1 MRKPR
6 PLADL
11 LGACLGPALR
21 AQGFAAADVIL
32 AWPDIVGD
40 RLAAFTQPVK
50 LEWKRKAPGRE
61 SGAQPDPGTLVVRVE
76 GAFALEMQHL
86 APQVVERV
94 NAHYGWRCVG
104 KLVLKQGPVRRLPAP
119 RRPARPLSEAERV
132 RVDSALAPIAEDR
145 LRDALSRLGRAV
157 LAQEPGSSRT
167 KP

>member
-1 MRKPR
+1 M
-6 PLADL
+6 
-11 LGACLGPALR
+11 
-21 AQGFAAADVIL
+21 
-32 AWPDIVGD
+32 
-40 RLAAFTQPVK
+40 
-50 LEWKRKAPGRE
+50 
-61 SGAQPDPGTLVVRVE
+61 
-76 GAFALEMQHL
+76 
-86 APQVVERV
+86 